1 MKAIET
7 DPEIITPS
15 DMLHLTQAIEQGA
28 ASQVNK
34 TSVPS
39 GILRSMASSYL
50 VLASGLLDPV
60 LARQWVDMKPLG
72 VCFKIQ
78 WCENKCINNV
88 HVHYLC
94 SVIFIYLFL
103 LSID

>member
-15 DMLHLTQAIEQGA
+15 DMLHLTRAIEQGA

-50 VLASGLLDPV
+50 VLASVLLDPV

-72 VCFKIQ
+72 VCSKIQ